1 MSLDTLVAVVVTFF
15 WILPTAGQT
24 DPTGINLVE
33 EFKHSRPFFKQIEIG
48 KQIIALRD
56 PGLLENLKDMLVS
69 EDRHVGANTAFVFAG
84 LGDVRGLETLAHIL
98 QDRSYRPE
106 GQGIGIAPGDG
117 KYHVERQI
125 AADRYY
131 AVHVLGEL
139 KDARAIPLLI
149 PLLQESELNYKV
161 ASALGRT
168 GDKAAIIP
176 LIEALK
182 STNPNVRVIAIQS
195 LQQLQAKEALPA
207 LHRLL
212 EDTERS
218 TYGALVTVAE
228 TANAAIAALE
238 TN

>member
-1 MSLDTLVAVVVTFF
+1 MSFHSLVAVVTLF

-24 DPTGINLVE
+24 DRTGINLVE
-33 EFKHSRPFFKQIEIG
+33 EFKHSRPFSKQIEIG

-69 EDRHVGANTAFVFAG
+69 EDRHVRANTAFVFAG
-84 LGDVRGLETLAHIL
+84 LGDARGLETITNIL

-106 GQGIGIAPGDG
+106 GQGTLAPGDG
-117 KYHVERQI
+117 KYHVEQQI
-125 AADRYY
+125 ASDRYY

-149 PLLQESELNYKV
+149 PLLQESDLNSK
-161 ASALGRT
+161 AAWALGQT
-168 GDKAAIIP
+168 SHKAAIIP

-182 STNPNVRVIAIQS
+182 SPNPNVRVIAIQS

-207 LHRLL
+207 LHGLL

-218 TYGALVTVAE
+218 TYGDRVTVAE
-228 TANAAIAALE
+228 TARAAIAALE
-238 TN
+238 AN